1 MWPHKESEKCYAKW
15 ESPIQKKKEKKEK
28 SLHTQCQF
36 MSEILEKQREQE
48 ANWSLPGAGDHGDRR
63 KWLTT
68 KVHEKIL
75 VRQGNVLF
83 L

>member
-1 MWPHKESEKCYAKW
+1 
-15 ESPIQKKKEKKEK
+15 
-28 SLHTQCQF
+28 